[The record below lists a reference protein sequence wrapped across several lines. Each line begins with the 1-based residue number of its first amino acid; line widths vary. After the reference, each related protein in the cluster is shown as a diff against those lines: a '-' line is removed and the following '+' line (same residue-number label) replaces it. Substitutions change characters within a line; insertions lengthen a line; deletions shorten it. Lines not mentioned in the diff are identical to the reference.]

1 MKGGLGDR
9 DARLPLGDLILAL
22 ALAFGEAYC
31 IGTVVTV
38 DSLAAA
44 KCSCRF

>member
-9 DARLPLGDLILAL
+9 DARFPRGDLILAL

-31 IGTVVTV
+31 IGTVLTA

-44 KCSCRF
+44 KCCSRF